1 MTKKT
6 SKKVVSLSKADRQKE
21 DEKMVL
27 DLVNASSSVV
37 RSVLEVGSAMASECH
52 ELDDLVRKTAEKY
65 NFKREHWYQ
74 DYKL

>member
-6 SKKVVSLSKADRQKE
+6 SKKVVSLSKAATEKE
-21 DEKMVL
+21 NEKIVL
-27 DLVNASSSVV
+27 DLVNASASVV
-37 RSVLEVGSAMASECH
+37 RSVLELGSAMAKDCH

>member
-6 SKKVVSLSKADRQKE
+6 SKKVVPITSDKKE
-21 DEKMVL
+21 AEKIIL

-37 RSVLEVGSAMASECH
+37 RSVLEVGSAMADDCH
-52 ELDDLVRKTAEKY
+52 DLDDLVRKAAEKY
-65 NFKREHWYQ
+65 NFKREHYYQ